1 MLAKLYEYNDNF
13 YTLQELAPLLNS
25 SPQYLYQ
32 LLRTM
37 SVPEAITFLN
47 KDKILY
53 KNQHYTIAEFAK
65 LIKTSPYKLR
75 RAIES
80 STFHTKYKIP
90 KDQIKLPAR
99 PNIKGIAKLYPNLKQ
114 TCRDHDLDY
123 QMVYSRLCLG
133 MSLEE
138 ALTKPKKQRQ
148 EQLITINN
156 KTYTVEELAQ
166 ITNKSYNT
174 IYVTF
179 ISRKSDP
186 TKTLKKW
193 GIHL

>member
-1 MLAKLYEYNDNF
+1 MLVKLYEYKKNF
-13 YTLQELAPLLNS
+13 YTLKELALLLDS

-37 SVPEAITFLN
+37 SVPEAINFLN
-47 KDKILY
+47 KDKIFY
-53 KNQHYTIAEFAK
+53 KNEHYTVAEFAELVK
-65 LIKTSPYKLR
+65 ETPKKLR

-80 STFHTKYKIP
+80 NTFHTKYNIP
-90 KDQIKLPAR
+90 KDQIKLPER

-114 TCRDHDLDY
+114 TCKDHDINY

-148 EQLITINN
+148 GQLITINN
-156 KTYTVEELAQ
+156 KAYTVEELSKL
-166 ITNKSYNT
+166 TNKPYNT

-179 ISRKSDP
+179 ITRKSDP

-193 GIHL
+193 GVQL

>member
-1 MLAKLYEYNDNF
+1 MLAKLYEYNNNF
-13 YTLQELAPLLNS
+13 YTITELATLLNS

-37 SVPEAITFLN
+37 SVPEAINFLN
-47 KDKILY
+47 RDKILY
-53 KNQHYTIAEFAK
+53 KDKHYTIAEFAK
-65 LIKTSPYKLR
+65 LIETSPYKIK

-80 STFHTKYKIP
+80 NTFHAKYKIS
-90 KDQIKLPAR
+90 KDQITLPTR

-138 ALTKPKKQRQ
+138 ALTRPKKQSKDQ
-148 EQLITINN
+148 TVTINN
-156 KTYTVEELAQ
+156 KTYTVEELAN
-166 ITNKSYNT
+166 ITNKTYNT

-179 ISRKSDP
+179 IRRKSDP

-193 GIHL
+193 GVKL